1 MQIRRWAALG
11 GMVLALW
18 LVTEAQAQTVFMV
31 QLGTF
36 RTDKEANAQWDKL
49 TQDFPDLFEPLT
61 YTPTEITLPP
71 DDFIYHRNQAGPIPT
86 RSEAEEI
93 CGKLLAKNY
102 ECYVV
107 ETAMFTAPTAPGKS
121 KVFKEAQ
128 QAKADAEPVPETVE
142 EKPEQKSTADRGIFS
157 YFLSDDEEK
166 TPQPLTRLEKTEAPA
181 PAAPSADAASLPEPL
196 PPLEM
201 ASNEAAPSPA
211 APANAD
217 AASLQNQVAA
227 PAPAAPMP
235 PPPPVEAAPA
245 SVPVPVAAPPAPPA
259 PPAAPVE
266 TMVPMV
272 PETAPDNRASV
283 QVGEAIPVPLSA
295 PEMSSSRGAPVAA
308 VARPNVFLGYPS
320 QLTRGAS
327 LWAEINSFK
336 TEQAALGY
344 WNTLRNRDTQLPN
357 GLRLRVT
364 RPYYIGRAAAQ
375 QKLSL
380 RVGPFSNVMAIR
392 KLCGLTRPEQLTC
405 RAIKDLGSSVNTA
418 GLTRQRSYQA
428 RINRQQ
434 LRQYARPAT
443 QGFGSGGLYWIQLGS
458 FMAPAAAQDKWQ
470 ELAGSY
476 GNILS
481 HTSHQIYVPN
491 RTSGSAL
498 YRLRAG
504 PYSMAGDAVST
515 CEALKSQGA
524 ICAVVKD

>member
-11 GMVLALW
+11 GMVLGLW
-18 LVTEAQAQTVFMV
+18 LVGEAHAQTVFMV

-36 RTDKEANAQWDKL
+36 RTDQEANTQWDKL
-49 TQDFPDLFEPLT
+49 TKDFPDLFEPLT

-93 CGKLLAKNY
+93 CSKLLAKNY

-107 ETAMFTAPTAPGKS
+107 ETAMFTAPAAPQKS
-121 KVFKEAQ
+121 KVFKQEAQ
-128 QAKADAEPVPETVE
+128 EAKADAEPVPETVE
-142 EKPEQKSTADRGIFS
+142 DRPEQKSTKDKGIFS
-157 YFLSDDEEK
+157 YFMSDDEEEEK
-166 TPQPLTRLEKTEAPA
+166 PQPLAKSEKEEAPA
-181 PAAPSADAASLPEPL
+181 TPATVDTAALPEPL

-201 ASNEAAPSPA
+201 ASSESAPASAPQSSGDSMPWQNNA
-211 APANAD
+211 APA
-217 AASLQNQVAA
+217 AA
-227 PAPAAPMP
+227 PAVPM
-235 PPPPVEAAPA
+235 
-245 SVPVPVAAPPAPPA
+245 SPPAPM
-259 PPAAPVE
+259 E

-272 PETAPDNRASV
+272 PEAAPEGRASV

-295 PEMSSSRGAPVAA
+295 PEMSSSSNGAPVAA
-308 VARPNVFLGYPS
+308 AARPNVFLGYPS
-320 QLTRGAS
+320 QLTRGSS

-364 RPYYIGRAAAQ
+364 RPYFAGRAAAQ

-418 GLTRQRSYQA
+418 GLTRQRSYQN
-428 RINRQQ
+428 RIARQQ
-434 LRQYARPAT
+434 ARQYARPVT

-470 ELAGSY
+470 EMSGSY
-476 GNILS
+476 GNVLK

-491 RTSGSAL
+491 RTSGGAL

-504 PYSMAGDAVST
+504 PYSAAGDAVGT